1 MEVFCV
7 FEFYKILL
15 KHELLEHSFE
25 ECLESCSVFSQIANH
40 MYIQI
45 QVLKVTS
52 KWPSFD
58 KAAICSQNLWQTFSR
73 IVNALRY
80 IAKPV
85 LPDQFLFKLR

>member
-1 MEVFCV
+1 
-7 FEFYKILL
+7 
-15 KHELLEHSFE
+15 
-25 ECLESCSVFSQIANH
+25 